1 MKDVTNSLPSVILD
15 HIHAHNTPDP
25 AAFAATFVPDALLND
40 ARREWIGVD
49 AISKWAEKEI
59 FGDNVRVE
67 LVSAYEH
74 NGTYIVRLKNDGDF
88 DKTGLPDPI
97 ILTNYFKLIDGKIAE
112 LIVILNI
119 VSYPDKPQPG
129 VR

>member
-15 HIHAHNTPDP
+15 HIRAHNTPDP
-25 AAFAATFVPDALLND
+25 AAFVATFTADALLND
-40 ARREWIGVD
+40 ARREWVGAD
-49 AISKWAEKEI
+49 AISKWAEREI

-67 LVSAYEH
+67 LDSAYEH

-97 ILTNYFKLIDGKIAE
+97 ILTNYFKLIDNKIAE
-112 LIVILNI
+112 LIVILNM
-119 VSYPDKPQPG
+119 VSYPAAPRPG

>member
-15 HIHAHNTPDP
+15 HIRAHNTPDP
-25 AAFAATFVPDALLND
+25 AAFAATFASDALLND

-49 AISKWAEKEI
+49 AISSWAEREI

-74 NGTYIVRLKNDGDF
+74 HGTYIVRLKNDGDF

-97 ILTNYFKLIDGKIAE
+97 ILTNYFKLSNNKIVE
-112 LIVILNI
+112 LIVILNMT
-119 VSYPDKPQPG
+119 SYPEKPVPG